1 MSMSFSH
8 DDRWGSD
15 LASAGEFTQSFPS
28 LGATY
33 SPSCGEEL
41 LEVTIEFPSG
51 VLVNIDSVS
60 TTDPEITSCSASG
73 SGSSE
78 RQVVANAK
86 QFSRDLKR
94 KLQGISQRDGGGYSC
109 RSAPEPVVPHGSE
122 TPDPLMLCRSVTK
135 RLNRNGSCTQRAI
148 HGLRFISSKENEIAA
163 WSEVRDK
170 FANLSKDGYLCRS
183 DFARCIGMEN
193 ENSKEF
199 AEELFDALC
208 RRRSIMVD
216 KITLQELYEFWYQIA
231 DESFDSRL
239 QIFFNMVNKNGD
251 GRITENEVK
260 ELNVILFHVSL
271 LTNASLENIIILSA
285 SANNL
290 SRLRERAEEYAALIM
305 EELSPDG
312 LPSQYIE
319 LKDLEMLLLHKDT
332 PQSYSQPF
340 SQTSRALS
348 QNLKDMRWGISRSL
362 LYSFQDNLKR
372 IWVLTLWLMIMV
384 VLFMWKCVQYK
395 RKDAFHVMGYC
406 LVVAKGAAETLKF
419 NMALILLP
427 VCRITITYLRSTA
440 LSHSMPFDDSLNFHK
455 TISIAIIIGMLIH
468 ACSHLACDFPRIIT
482 ATDVDYKRYLV
493 HYFGVTRPTYF
504 DLVKGPVGIT
514 GFIMVIFM
522 LIAYT
527 LASRRLRR
535 NLTKLPKP
543 FDKLTGFNAFW
554 YSHHLL
560 LAVYVLL
567 IIHGVSLFLEQTWYH
582 QTIWMYLA
590 CPVLLYGGERMLR
603 FFRSRLYRVET
614 CKVVIYPGNVIVL
627 HMSKPTSFE
636 YKSGQYI
643 FVQCPAVS
651 KFEWHPFSITSSPGD
666 DYLSIHIRQL
676 GDWTEGIKKAFSVI
690 CQAPDAGK
698 SGLLRADGPNKTSL
712 PELLIDGPYGSPAQ
726 DHWKYDV
733 LLLVG
738 LGIGATPFISIL
750 RDLLNKIIQQ
760 HEQAEGP
767 SGSCSNSNVSSD
779 QSFSCLNS
787 EPGNRISTN
796 RTGMLNTK
804 NAYFYWVTREQGSFD
819 WFRQIMSEIADSDIK
834 GVIEMH
840 NYLTSMY
847 DVGDARTTL
856 LTMIQTLHHAKNGVD
871 MFSGTKAI
879 IFIDYFFVR
888 THFGRPKWK
897 KVLSKISTKHK
908 NARIGVFYCG
918 GPSLGK
924 ELSTLCH
931 EFNQTGRS
939 RFEFHKEQ
947 F

>member
-51 VLVNIDSVS
+51 VLLNIDSVS

-73 SGSSE
+73 SGSMSRGASSE
-78 RQVVANAK
+78 GQVVANAK
-86 QFSRDLKR
+86 QFSRDLF
-94 KLQGISQRDGGGYSC
+94 KLQGISRHDGGGYSC
-109 RSAPEPVVPHGSE
+109 RSAPEPVVRHGGE
-122 TPDPLMLCRSVTK
+122 IPDALMLCRSVTK

-183 DFARCIGMEN
+183 DFARCIGLRMEN

-216 KITLQELYEFWYQIA
+216 KISLQELYEFWYQIA

-239 QIFFNMVNKNGD
+239 QIFFNMYKRGD
-251 GRITENEVK
+251 LSIND
-260 ELNVILFHVSL
+260 ILFHVSL

-362 LYSFQDNLKR
+362 LYSLQDNLKR

-440 LSHSMPFDDSLNFHK
+440 LSHSVPFDDSLNFHK
-455 TISIAIIIGMLIH
+455 TVSVAIIIGMLIH
-468 ACSHLACDFPRIIT
+468 ASSHLACDFPRIVT

-582 QTIWMYLA
+582 KTIWMYLA

-603 FFRSRLYRVET
+603 FFRSRLYSVEI

-643 FVQCPAVS
+643 FLQCPAVS

-750 RDLLNKIIQQ
+750 RDLLNKIVKQ
-760 HEQAEGP
+760 HEKAEGL

-779 QSFSCLNS
+779 QSFNCLNS
-787 EPGNRISTN
+787 EPGNSISTN

-804 NAYFYWVTREQGSFD
+804 NAYFYWVTREQSSFD

-840 NYLTSMY
+840 NYLTSVY

-856 LTMIQTLHHAKNGVD
+856 LTMIQTLHHAKNG
-871 MFSGTKAI
+871 
-879 IFIDYFFVR
+879 VR

-931 EFNQTGRS
+931 EFNQTGCS

>member
-1 MSMSFSH
+1 MSFSH

-216 KITLQELYEFWYQIA
+216 KITLQELYEFW
-231 DESFDSRL
+231 
-239 QIFFNMVNKNGD
+239 VNKNGD

-260 ELNVILFHVSL
+260 
-271 LTNASLENIIILSA
+271 
-285 SANNL
+285 
-290 SRLRERAEEYAALIM
+290 
-305 EELSPDG
+305 
-312 LPSQYIE
+312 E

-582 QTIWMYLA
+582 QTQIWMYLA

-767 SGSCSNSNVSSD
+767 SGSW
-779 QSFSCLNS
+779 L
-787 EPGNRISTN
+787 
-796 RTGMLNTK
+796 
-804 NAYFYWVTREQGSFD
+804 
-819 WFRQIMSEIADSDIK
+819 
-834 GVIEMH
+834 
-840 NYLTSMY
+840 
-847 DVGDARTTL
+847 
-856 LTMIQTLHHAKNGVD
+856 
-871 MFSGTKAI
+871 
-879 IFIDYFFVR
+879 VR
-888 THFGRPKWK
+888 L
-897 KVLSKISTKHK
+897 V
-908 NARIGVFYCG
+908 
-918 GPSLGK
+918 
-924 ELSTLCH
+924 
-931 EFNQTGRS
+931 
-939 RFEFHKEQ
+939 
-947 F
+947 

>member
-28 LGATY
+28 LAATY

-41 LEVTIEFPSG
+41 LEVTIEYPSG
-51 VLVNIDSVS
+51 VLLNIDSVS

-73 SGSSE
+73 SGSMSRGASSE

-94 KLQGISQRDGGGYSC
+94 KLQGIPRREGGGYSC
-109 RSAPEPVVPHGSE
+109 RSAPEPVVPNGGE
-122 TPDPLMLCRSVTK
+122 TPDPVMLCRSLTK
-135 RLNRNGSCTQRAI
+135 RLSRNGSCTQRAI
-148 HGLRFISSKENEIAA
+148 HGLRFISSKENGIAG

-170 FANLSKDGYLCRS
+170 FANLSRDSYLCRS
-183 DFARCIGMEN
+183 DFARCIGME
-193 ENSKEF
+193 KEF

-208 RRRSIMVD
+208 RRRRIMVD
-216 KITLQELYEFWYQIA
+216 KITLQELYEFW
-231 DESFDSRL
+231 
-239 QIFFNMVNKNGD
+239 
-251 GRITENEVK
+251 
-260 ELNVILFHVSL
+260 
-271 LTNASLENIIILSA
+271 
-285 SANNL
+285 
-290 SRLRERAEEYAALIM
+290 LRERAEEYAALIM

-362 LYSFQDNLKR
+362 LYSLQDNLKR

-440 LSHSMPFDDSLNFHK
+440 LSHSVPFDDSLNFHK
-455 TISIAIIIGMLIH
+455 TISVAIIIGMLIH
-468 ACSHLACDFPRIIT
+468 ASSHLACDFPRIIT

-493 HYFGVTRPTYF
+493 HYF
-504 DLVKGPVGIT
+504 
-514 GFIMVIFM
+514 
-522 LIAYT
+522 AYT

-567 IIHGVSLFLEQTWYH
+567 IIHGVSLFLEQTWYNK
-582 QTIWMYLA
+582 TIWMYLA
-590 CPVLLYGGERMLR
+590 GPVLLYGGERMLR
-603 FFRSRLYRVET
+603 FFRSRLYTVEI

-627 HMSKPTSFE
+627 HMSKPASFE
-636 YKSGQYI
+636 YKSGQYV
-643 FVQCPAVS
+643 FVQCPEVS

-666 DYLSIHIRQL
+666 DYLTIHIRQL
-676 GDWTEGIKKAFSVI
+676 GDWTEGIKKAFQVI
-690 CQAPDAGK
+690 CQAPEAGK

-750 RDLLNKIIQQ
+750 RDLLNKIVKQ
-760 HEQAEGP
+760 HEQAQRL
-767 SGSCSNSNVSSD
+767 SVSCNNSKVSSD
-779 QSFSCLNS
+779 HSFSCLNS
-787 EPGNRISTN
+787 EAGNRVPTN
-796 RTGMLNTK
+796 RRGTLNTR

-819 WFRQIMSEIADSDIK
+819 WFREIMNEIADSDIK
-834 GVIEMH
+834 R
-840 NYLTSMY
+840 N
-847 DVGDARTTL
+847 
-856 LTMIQTLHHAKNGVD
+856 K
-871 MFSGTKAI
+871 
-879 IFIDYFFVR
+879 
-888 THFGRPKWK
+888 
-897 KVLSKISTKHK
+897 
-908 NARIGVFYCG
+908 
-918 GPSLGK
+918 
-924 ELSTLCH
+924 
-931 EFNQTGRS
+931 
-939 RFEFHKEQ
+939 
-947 F
+947 

>member
-1 MSMSFSH
+1 MSMPVSYGTH
-8 DDRWGSD
+8 DDRWASD
-15 LASAGEFTQSFPS
+15 LASGGEFTQSFPS
-28 LGATY
+28 LPGTY
-33 SPSCGEEL
+33 SPASGEEL

-51 VLVNIDSVS
+51 VLVNIDSVTGTDIS
-60 TTDPEITSCSASG
+60 GTDPEITSCSASG
-73 SGSSE
+73 SGSRSLGWSASSE
-78 RQVVANAK
+78 RQVVTNAI
-86 QFSRDLKR
+86 QFSRVLKE
-94 KLQGISQRDGGGYSC
+94 KLRRISRRDGGGYSS
-109 RSAPEPVVPHGSE
+109 RSAPEMVVPYGGE
-122 TPDPLMLCRSVTK
+122 ITDPANLPRSLTQRFT
-135 RLNRNGSCTQRAI
+135 RLHRNGSCTQRAI
-148 HGLRFISSKENEIAA
+148 HGLRFISSKENGIAG
-163 WSEVRDK
+163 WREVQSK
-170 FANLSKDGYLCRS
+170 FANLSKDGHLSRC
-183 DFARCIGMEN
+183 DFAHCIGMEN

-208 RRRSIMVD
+208 RRRRLVVD
-216 KITLQELYEFWYQIA
+216 KISLQELYEFWYQIT

-260 ELNVILFHVSL
+260 E
-271 LTNASLENIIILSA
+271 IIILSA

-305 EELSPDG
+305 EELSPNG
-312 LPSQYIE
+312 VHSQYIE
-319 LKDLEMLLLHKDT
+319 LKELEMLLLQKDT
-332 PQSYSQPF
+332 PHSYSQPL
-340 SQTSRALS
+340 SQTSRVLS
-348 QNLKDMRWGISRSL
+348 QNLKDTRWGIRRNL
-362 LYSFQDNLKR
+362 LYSLQDNWKR
-372 IWVLTLWLMIMV
+372 IWVLTLWLTIMAG
-384 VLFMWKCVQYK
+384 LFMWKCVQYK

-406 LVVAKGAAETLKF
+406 LIVAKGAAETLKF

-440 LSHSMPFDDSLNFHK
+440 LSSSVPFDDSVNFHK
-455 TISIAIIIGMLIH
+455 TISVAIVIAMLLH
-468 ACSHLACDFPRIIT
+468 ASSHLACDFPRILSST
-482 ATDVDYKRYLV
+482 EADYKRYLV

-514 GFIMVIFM
+514 GFIMVTFM
-522 LIAYT
+522 AIAFT
-527 LASRRLRR
+527 LASRRCRR

-560 LAVYVLL
+560 LSVYVLL
-567 IIHGVSLFLEQTWYH
+567 VIHGVSLYLEHKWYRK
-582 QTIWMYLA
+582 TIWMYLA
-590 CPVLLYGGERMLR
+590 VPVLLYAGERILR
-603 FFRSRLYRVET
+603 FFRSRLYTVEI
-614 CKVVIYPGNVIVL
+614 CKVVIYPGNVVVL
-627 HMSKPTSFE
+627 HMSKPTSFD

-651 KFEWHPFSITSSPGD
+651 KFEWHPFSITSSPGN

-676 GDWTEGIKKAFSVI
+676 GDWTEGIKKVFSVV
-690 CQAPDAGK
+690 CEAPEAGK
-698 SGLLRADGPNKTSL
+698 SGLLRAERPNKISL
-712 PELLIDGPYGSPAQ
+712 PELLIDGPYGAPAQ

-750 RDLLNKIIQQ
+750 RDLLNNIVKQQ
-760 HEQAEGP
+760 EQAECH
-767 SGSCSNSNVSSD
+767 SGSCSNSNMSSD
-779 QSFSCLNS
+779 HSFSCLNS
-787 EPGNRISTN
+787 EAGNRIPQN
-796 RTGMLNTK
+796 RRRTLKTK

-819 WFRQIMSEIADSDIK
+819 WFRDIMNEIADSDIK
-834 GVIEMH
+834 
-840 NYLTSMY
+840 L
-847 DVGDARTTL
+847 
-856 LTMIQTLHHAKNGVD
+856 
-871 MFSGTKAI
+871 
-879 IFIDYFFVR
+879 R

-918 GPSLGK
+918 VPSLGK

-931 EFNQTGRS
+931 EFNQTGCS

>member
-28 LGATY
+28 LAATY

-41 LEVTIEFPSG
+41 LEVTIEYPSG
-51 VLVNIDSVS
+51 VLLNIDSVS

-73 SGSSE
+73 SGSMSRGASSE

-94 KLQGISQRDGGGYSC
+94 KLQGIPRREGGGYSC
-109 RSAPEPVVPHGSE
+109 RSAPEPVVPNGGE
-122 TPDPLMLCRSVTK
+122 TPDPVMLCRSLTK
-135 RLNRNGSCTQRAI
+135 RLSRNGSCTQRAI
-148 HGLRFISSKENEIAA
+148 HGLRFISSKENGIAG

-170 FANLSKDGYLCRS
+170 FANLSRDSYLCRS
-183 DFARCIGMEN
+183 DFARCIGME
-193 ENSKEF
+193 KEF

-208 RRRSIMVD
+208 RRRRIMVD

-251 GRITENEVK
+251 GKITENEVK
-260 ELNVILFHVSL
+260 E
-271 LTNASLENIIILSA
+271 IIILSA

-362 LYSFQDNLKR
+362 LYSLQDNLKR

-440 LSHSMPFDDSLNFHK
+440 LSHSVPFDDSLNFHK
-455 TISIAIIIGMLIH
+455 TISVAIIIGMLIH
-468 ACSHLACDFPRIIT
+468 ASSHLACDFPRIIT

-504 DLVKGPVGIT
+504 DLVKGLVGIT

-567 IIHGVSLFLEQTWYH
+567 IIHGVSLFLEQTWYNK
-582 QTIWMYLA
+582 TIWMYLA
-590 CPVLLYGGERMLR
+590 GPVLLYGGERMLR
-603 FFRSRLYRVET
+603 FFRSRLYTVEI

-627 HMSKPTSFE
+627 HMSKPASFE
-636 YKSGQYI
+636 YKSGQYV
-643 FVQCPAVS
+643 FVQCPEVS

-666 DYLSIHIRQL
+666 DYLTIHIRQL
-676 GDWTEGIKKAFSVI
+676 GDWTEGIKKAFQVI
-690 CQAPDAGK
+690 CQAPEAGK

-750 RDLLNKIIQQ
+750 RDLLNKIVKQ
-760 HEQAEGP
+760 HEQA
-767 SGSCSNSNVSSD
+767 VISSD
-779 QSFSCLNS
+779 HSFSCLNS
-787 EPGNRISTN
+787 EAGNRVPTN
-796 RTGMLNTK
+796 RRGTLNTR

-819 WFRQIMSEIADSDIK
+819 WFREIMNEIADSDIK

-840 NYLTSMY
+840 NYLTSVY
-847 DVGDARTTL
+847 DDGDARTTL

-871 MFSGTKAI
+871 
-879 IFIDYFFVR
+879 VR

-897 KVLSKISTKHK
+897 KVLSRISTKHK

-918 GPSLGK
+918 GPNLGK

-931 EFNQTGRS
+931 EFNQTGCS

>member
-1 MSMSFSH
+1 MSFSH

-51 VLVNIDSVS
+51 VLLNIDSVS

-78 RQVVANAK
+78 RLVVANAK
-86 QFSRDLKR
+86 QFSKDLKR
-94 KLQGISQRDGGGYSC
+94 KLQAGQGISQRDGGGYSC
-109 RSAPEPVVPHGSE
+109 RSAPEPVVPHGGE
-122 TPDPLMLCRSVTK
+122 TPDALMLCRSVTK

-183 DFARCIGMEN
+183 DFGRCIGLRLEN

-260 ELNVILFHVSL
+260 E
-271 LTNASLENIIILSA
+271 IIILSA

-319 LKDLEMLLLHKDT
+319 T
-332 PQSYSQPF
+332 VS
-340 SQTSRALS
+340 
-348 QNLKDMRWGISRSL
+348 
-362 LYSFQDNLKR
+362 
-372 IWVLTLWLMIMV
+372 V
-384 VLFMWKCVQYK
+384 
-395 RKDAFHVMGYC
+395 
-406 LVVAKGAAETLKF
+406 
-419 NMALILLP
+419 
-427 VCRITITYLRSTA
+427 
-440 LSHSMPFDDSLNFHK
+440 
-455 TISIAIIIGMLIH
+455 AIIIGMLIH
-468 ACSHLACDFPRIIT
+468 ASSHLACDFPRIVT

-493 HYFGVTRPTYF
+493 HYFGVPRPTYF

-582 QTIWMYLA
+582 KTIWMYLA

-603 FFRSRLYRVET
+603 FFRSRLYSVEI

-643 FVQCPAVS
+643 FLQCPAVS

-750 RDLLNKIIQQ
+750 RDLLNKIVKQ
-760 HEQAEGP
+760 HEKAEGL

-787 EPGNRISTN
+787 EPGNSISTN

-834 GVIEMH
+834 
-840 NYLTSMY
+840 
-847 DVGDARTTL
+847 
-856 LTMIQTLHHAKNGVD
+856 
-871 MFSGTKAI
+871 
-879 IFIDYFFVR
+879 VR

-931 EFNQTGRS
+931 EFNQTGCS
-939 RFEFHKEQ
+939 RFEFRKEQ

>member
-1 MSMSFSH
+1 MSKSYSSRTL

-15 LASAGEFTQSFPS
+15 SAYAGESTQSFQSFPPI
-28 LGATY
+28 Y
-33 SPSCGEEL
+33 SPPSAEEL
-41 LEVTIEFPSG
+41 LELTIDSPSG
-51 VLVNIDSVS
+51 EIVNIDSVTTDDS
-60 TTDPEITSCSASG
+60 TTDPEITSCSASASG
-73 SGSSE
+73 SGSMSRNPE
-78 RQVVANAK
+78 FWSAASSLRIQDKAAT
-86 QFSRDLKR
+86 QFPRVLRDKLWRVSRR
-94 KLQGISQRDGGGYSC
+94 GGGYSS
-109 RSAPEPVVPHGSE
+109 RSAPETVVPHEGGE
-122 TPDPLMLCRSVTK
+122 TIDPVTLCRSLTH
-135 RLNRNGSCTQRAI
+135 RFSRNGSCTQRAI
-148 HGLRFISSKENEIAA
+148 HGLRFISSKDNGISG
-163 WSEVRDK
+163 WGEVRDK

-183 DFARCIGMEN
+183 DFAHCIGMEN
-193 ENSKEF
+193 ENSKEL

-208 RRRSIMVD
+208 RRRRIMVD
-216 KITLQELYEFWYQIA
+216 KINLQELYEFWYQIT

-260 ELNVILFHVSL
+260 E
-271 LTNASLENIIILSA
+271 IIILSA
-285 SANNL
+285 SANTL
-290 SRLRERAEEYAALIM
+290 SRLSERAEEYAALIM

-312 LPSQYIE
+312 LHPQYIE

-332 PQSYSQPF
+332 PHSYSQTF

-348 QNLKDMRWGISRSL
+348 QHLKDMRWGIIRSW

-372 IWVLTLWLMIMV
+372 IWVLTLWLTIMV
-384 VLFMWKCVQYK
+384 MLFMWKCVQYK

-440 LSHSMPFDDSLNFHK
+440 LSHSVPFDDSLNFHK

-468 ACSHLACDFPRIIT
+468 ASSHLACDFPRIIT
-482 ATDVDYKRYLV
+482 ATEADYKRYLV
-493 HYFGVTRPTYF
+493 HYFGVIRPTYF

-522 LIAYT
+522 LIAFT

-567 IIHGVSLFLEQTWYH
+567 IIHGVSLYIEQTWYNK
-582 QTIWMYLA
+582 TIWMYLA
-590 CPVLLYGGERMLR
+590 GPVLLYGGERILR
-603 FFRSRLYRVET
+603 FFRSRLYTVEI

-627 HMSKPTSFE
+627 HMSKPASFE
-636 YKSGQYI
+636 YMSGQYV
-643 FVQCPAVS
+643 FVQCPEVS

-676 GDWTEGIKKAFSVI
+676 GDWTERIKKAFSEI
-690 CQAPDAGK
+690 CQAPEAGK
-698 SGLLRADGPNKTSL
+698 SGLLRADGPNKISL

-738 LGIGATPFISIL
+738 LGIGATPFVSIL
-750 RDLLNKIIQQ
+750 RDLLNKIVKQ
-760 HEQAEGP
+760 HEQAEGL
-767 SGSCSNSNVSSD
+767 SGSCSNGSVSSD

-787 EPGNRISTN
+787 ETGNRISTSQ
-796 RTGMLNTK
+796 RGVLNTK
-804 NAYFYWVTREQGSFD
+804 KAYFYWVTREQGSFD
-819 WFRQIMSEIADSDIK
+819 WFRQIMTEIAESDIK

-840 NYLTSMY
+840 NYLTSVY
-847 DVGDARTTL
+847 DVGDARTNL
-856 LTMIQTLHHAKNGVD
+856 LTMIQTLNHAKNGVD

-879 IFIDYFFVR
+879 ISIK
-888 THFGRPKWK
+888 PKWK

-908 NARIGVFYCG
+908 DARIGVFYCG

-931 EFNQTGRS
+931 EFNQTGCS

>member
-216 KITLQELYEFWYQIA
+216 KITLQELYEFW
-231 DESFDSRL
+231 
-239 QIFFNMVNKNGD
+239 VNKNGD

-260 ELNVILFHVSL
+260 
-271 LTNASLENIIILSA
+271 
-285 SANNL
+285 
-290 SRLRERAEEYAALIM
+290 
-305 EELSPDG
+305 
-312 LPSQYIE
+312 E

-567 IIHGVSLFLEQTWYH
+567 IIHGVSLFLEQTW
-582 QTIWMYLA
+582 
-590 CPVLLYGGERMLR
+590 MLR

-834 GVIEMH
+834 
-840 NYLTSMY
+840 
-847 DVGDARTTL
+847 
-856 LTMIQTLHHAKNGVD
+856 
-871 MFSGTKAI
+871 
-879 IFIDYFFVR
+879 VR

>member
-1 MSMSFSH
+1 MSFSH

-28 LGATY
+28 LAATY

-41 LEVTIEFPSG
+41 LEVTIEYPSG
-51 VLVNIDSVS
+51 VLLNIDSVS

-73 SGSSE
+73 SGSMSRGASSE

-94 KLQGISQRDGGGYSC
+94 KLQGIPRREGGGYSC
-109 RSAPEPVVPHGSE
+109 RSAPEPVVPNGGE
-122 TPDPLMLCRSVTK
+122 TPDPVMLCRSLTK
-135 RLNRNGSCTQRAI
+135 RLSRNGSCTQRAI
-148 HGLRFISSKENEIAA
+148 HGLRFISSKENGIAG

-170 FANLSKDGYLCRS
+170 FANLSRDSYLCRS
-183 DFARCIGMEN
+183 DFARCIGME
-193 ENSKEF
+193 KEF

-208 RRRSIMVD
+208 RRRRIMVD
-216 KITLQELYEFWYQIA
+216 KVTLQELYEFC
-231 DESFDSRL
+231 
-239 QIFFNMVNKNGD
+239 
-251 GRITENEVK
+251 
-260 ELNVILFHVSL
+260 
-271 LTNASLENIIILSA
+271 A

-362 LYSFQDNLKR
+362 LYSLQDNLKR

-440 LSHSMPFDDSLNFHK
+440 LSHSVPFDDSLNFHK
-455 TISIAIIIGMLIH
+455 TISVAIIIGMLIH
-468 ACSHLACDFPRIIT
+468 ASSHLACDFPRIIT

-493 HYFGVTRPTYF
+493 HYF
-504 DLVKGPVGIT
+504 
-514 GFIMVIFM
+514 
-522 LIAYT
+522 AYT

-567 IIHGVSLFLEQTWYH
+567 IIHGVSLFLEQTWYNK
-582 QTIWMYLA
+582 TIWMYLA
-590 CPVLLYGGERMLR
+590 GPVLLYGGERMLR
-603 FFRSRLYRVET
+603 FFRSRLYTVEI

-627 HMSKPTSFE
+627 HMSKPASFE
-636 YKSGQYI
+636 YKSGQYV
-643 FVQCPAVS
+643 FVQCPEVS

-666 DYLSIHIRQL
+666 DYLTIHIRQL
-676 GDWTEGIKKAFSVI
+676 GDWTEGIKKAFQVI
-690 CQAPDAGK
+690 CQAPEAGK

-750 RDLLNKIIQQ
+750 RDLLNKIVKQ
-760 HEQAEGP
+760 HEQAQRL
-767 SGSCSNSNVSSD
+767 SVSCNNSKVSSD
-779 QSFSCLNS
+779 HSFSCLNS
-787 EPGNRISTN
+787 EAGNRVPTN
-796 RTGMLNTK
+796 RRGTLNTR

-819 WFRQIMSEIADSDIK
+819 WFREIMNEIADSDIK
-834 GVIEMH
+834 R
-840 NYLTSMY
+840 N
-847 DVGDARTTL
+847 
-856 LTMIQTLHHAKNGVD
+856 K
-871 MFSGTKAI
+871 
-879 IFIDYFFVR
+879 
-888 THFGRPKWK
+888 
-897 KVLSKISTKHK
+897 
-908 NARIGVFYCG
+908 
-918 GPSLGK
+918 
-924 ELSTLCH
+924 
-931 EFNQTGRS
+931 
-939 RFEFHKEQ
+939 
-947 F
+947 

>member
-1 MSMSFSH
+1 MSMSFSYETH

-15 LASAGEFTQSFPS
+15 LASSGEFTRSFPS
-28 LGATY
+28 LPANF
-33 SPSCGEEL
+33 SPASGEEL
-41 LEVTIEFPSG
+41 VEVTSEFPSG
-51 VLVNIDSVS
+51 ALVNIDSVTGTDVS
-60 TTDPEITSCSASG
+60 GTDPEITSCSASD
-73 SGSSE
+73 SGSREWSASSSRRE
-78 RQVVANAK
+78 YQVVANAK

-94 KLQGISQRDGGGYSC
+94 KLQRISLRDGGYSS
-109 RSAPEPVVPHGSE
+109 RSAPETAVPGGGE
-122 TPDPLMLCRSVTK
+122 ITDPASLVRSLTQRFTK
-135 RLNRNGSCTQRAI
+135 PNRNGSCTQRAI
-148 HGLRFISSKENEIAA
+148 HGLRFISSKENGIAG
-163 WSEVRDK
+163 WREVQTK
-170 FANLSKDGYLCRS
+170 FANLSKDGHLCRS
-183 DFARCIGMEN
+183 DFAHCIGMEK

-208 RRRSIMVD
+208 RRRRLMVD
-216 KITLQELYEFWYQIA
+216 KITIQELYEFW
-231 DESFDSRL
+231 
-239 QIFFNMVNKNGD
+239 VNKNGD

-260 ELNVILFHVSL
+260 E
-271 LTNASLENIIILSA
+271 IIILSA

-312 LPSQYIE
+312 LQSQYIE

-332 PQSYSQPF
+332 PHGYSQPY

-348 QNLKDMRWGISRSL
+348 QNLKDTRWGTSRNL
-362 LYSFQDNLKR
+362 IYSFQDNWKR
-372 IWVLTLWLMIMV
+372 IWVMTLWLLIMAG
-384 VLFMWKCVQYK
+384 LFMWKCAQYK
-395 RKDAFHVMGYC
+395 RKEAFHVMGYC

-440 LSHSMPFDDSLNFHK
+440 LSYSVPFDDSINFHK
-455 TISIAIIIGMLIH
+455 TISVAIFIGMVIH
-468 ACSHLACDFPRIIT
+468 AASHLACDFPRIVT
-482 ATDVDYKRYLV
+482 ATDAEYKSHLA
-493 HYFGVTRPTYF
+493 HYFGVTRPTYL
-504 DLVKGPVGIT
+504 DLVKDPVGIT

-522 LIAYT
+522 VIAFT
-527 LASRRLRR
+527 FASRRCRR

-543 FDKLTGFNAFW
+543 FDKLTGYNAFW

-560 LAVYVLL
+560 LTVYVLL
-567 IIHGVSLFLEQTWYH
+567 IIHGVSLYLEQKWYRK
-582 QTIWMYLA
+582 TIWMYLA
-590 CPVLLYGGERMLR
+590 VPVLLYAGERFLR
-603 FFRSRLYRVET
+603 FFRSRLYTVEI
-614 CKVVIYPGNVIVL
+614 CKVVIYPGNVVVL
-627 HMSKPTSFE
+627 HMSKPTSFD
-636 YKSGQYI
+636 YKSGQYV

-651 KFEWHPFSITSSPGD
+651 KFEWHPFSITSSPRD
-666 DYLSIHIRQL
+666 DYISIHIRQL
-676 GDWTEGIKKAFSVI
+676 GDWTEGIKKAFSVV
-690 CQAPDAGK
+690 CQAPEAGK
-698 SGLLRADGPNKTSL
+698 SGLLRADAPNRKSL

-726 DHWKYDV
+726 DHRKYDV

-750 RDLLNKIIQQ
+750 RDLLNNIIKQ
-760 HEQAEGP
+760 HEQAEGLS

-779 QSFSCLNS
+779 HSFSCLNS
-787 EPGNRISTN
+787 EHMNRSPQNQRKT
-796 RTGMLNTK
+796 LKTK

-819 WFRQIMSEIADSDIK
+819 WFREIMNEIADSDIK

-840 NYLTSMY
+840 NYLTSVY
-847 DVGDARTTL
+847 DEGDARSTL
-856 LTMIQTLHHAKNGVD
+856 LTMIQTLNHAKNGL
-871 MFSGTKAI
+871 
-879 IFIDYFFVR
+879 R

-931 EFNQTGRS
+931 EFNQTGCS
-939 RFEFHKEQ
+939 RFEFHKEH